1 MDKITNQPEAKNRK
15 GSTEIK
21 IEDKISNMLYE
32 VMEEKDSNE
41 SFEWDCGEIDDE
53 FKLSRPSTRRQ
64 TTQNPNDITDSN
76 MNTSNMTQFLA
87 FPSFNRANKRN
98 MTQNLNPVY
107 YPPHF
112 NMNMKGPNLQ
122 IPRKSAQY
130 SNFGYNS
137 LNMLNPN
144 FYPNNNNSF
153 NNSNLFLFNNNNLN
167 NNNINLNQ
175 SFQSFQSFNPQFND
189 SFISNNLGN
198 NNIIANNYA
207 YNANNNNYNPQ
218 YHCK

>member
-144 FYPNNNNSF
+144 FYPNE
-153 NNSNLFLFNNNNLN
+153 LYIVIILLQIFLGESSAS
-167 NNNINLNQ
+167 IT
-175 SFQSFQSFNPQFND
+175 
-189 SFISNNLGN
+189 
-198 NNIIANNYA
+198 
-207 YNANNNNYNPQ
+207 
-218 YHCK
+218 